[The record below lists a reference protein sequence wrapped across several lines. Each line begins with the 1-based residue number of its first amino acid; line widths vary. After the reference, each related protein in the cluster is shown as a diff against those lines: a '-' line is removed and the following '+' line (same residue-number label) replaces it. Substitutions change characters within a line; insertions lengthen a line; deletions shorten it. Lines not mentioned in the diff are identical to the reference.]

1 MVEAARKSSEIV
13 FRGMQVIKRKGEG
26 FMRTDHWGSM
36 LLSILFLASLIAPLL
51 VSFAATSVGTV
62 AAAPENTLRL
72 AVTDPPTYVY
82 LIWTSD
88 PAHTINVNWRSD
100 ENYVGEVRY
109 NTEPHGG
116 APGVY
121 SFHAD
126 GAGGVTTSTFQGYIH
141 HVELTGLNS
150 DTTYYFIC
158 GNPDNGWS
166 EELSFK
172 TAPTERK
179 DIRFVVT
186 GDSRDDPRYNYESW
200 PSARDNITKLMAS
213 YNPDF
218 AIFSGDYLWSGEYEE
233 NDLYGYTLQNWPDT
247 WDNWLGAWYK
257 YARTSDNRLIPL
269 IPVIGN
275 HEIVYPEPLN
285 YDPNTQASNYYM
297 LFVPPGS
304 KEYYSLNWGP
314 DLHITV
320 LDSEIRD
327 TSSDSWK
334 EQLKWLDQDL
344 TEHYRYLWKIAA
356 DHRPPLDEVGLRN
369 GWTSEFDIFHLDLMF
384 SGHQHYYERS
394 PPINLLSHG
403 NSLSPESFESP
414 ENGTIYVVSGGWG
427 APLNGGS
434 NWYSAIG
441 PTEEYHFTL
450 VDIYENGTLQ
460 FKAVNL
466 NNEVIDNFTLQKSVQ
481 PQPVAE
487 GIPILPVAA
496 VVVIVVCVIVIFLY
510 LRR

>member
-1 MVEAARKSSEIV
+1 
-13 FRGMQVIKRKGEG
+13 MQVIKRKGEG
-26 FMRTDHWGSM
+26 FMRTDHWGSV

-62 AAAPENTLRL
+62 AAPGNTLRL
-72 AVTDPPTYVY
+72 AVIDPPTYVY

-88 PAHTINVNWRSD
+88 PAHTVIANWRTN
-100 ENYVGEVRY
+100 ENYIGQVRY
-109 NTEPHGG
+109 GTT
-116 APGVY
+116 PGTYDETVE
-121 SFHAD
+121 
-126 GAGGVTTSTFQGYIH
+126 GTGGVTTNTFNGYIH
-141 HVELTGLNS
+141 HVKLTGLNP
-150 DTTYYFIC
+150 DTIYYFVC
-158 GNPDNGWS
+158 GNPDHGWS

-172 TAPTERK
+172 TAPMERK
-179 DIRFVVT
+179 DIRFVVG
-186 GDSRDDPRYNYESW
+186 GDTRDDARYNYESW
-200 PSARDNITKLMAS
+200 PSARDGITKLMAS

-218 AIFSGDYLWSGEYEE
+218 VIFVGDYIWSGEYEE
-233 NDLYGYTLQNWPDT
+233 SSLFPYTRESFPDT

-275 HEIVYPEPLN
+275 HEIVYPEPSN

-304 KEYYSLNWGP
+304 KAYYSLNWGP
-314 DLHITV
+314 DLHITI

-334 EQLKWLDQDL
+334 EQTEWLGQDL
-344 TEHYRYLWKIAA
+344 SENHVYLWKISV
-356 DHRPPLDEVGLRN
+356 DHRPALDDLGIQHE
-369 GWTSEFDIFHLDLMF
+369 WTQEFDVFHLDLMF

-394 PPINLLSHG
+394 HPINLLSHQ
-403 NSLSPESFESP
+403 NHLSSESFESP

-450 VDIYENGTLQ
+450 VNIYENGTLQ
-460 FKAVNL
+460 FKAINSH
-466 NNEVIDNFTLQKSVQ
+466 NEIIDNFTIQKSVQ
-481 PQPVAE
+481 PQPVAG

-496 VVVIVVCVIVIFLY
+496 VVVIVVCVIVIFIY